1 LGDLLTAGYG
11 DNVLGSKHEATLML
25 YGDVT
30 GVATTNQ
37 IFPSPNH
44 GMIGMA
50 SGIRSRAG
58 GRRAG
63 GRNAGSRRFSDWSF
77 LKPQKSP

>member
-1 LGDLLTAGYG
+1 
-11 DNVLGSKHEATLML
+11 
-25 YGDVT
+25 
-30 GVATTNQ
+30 
-37 IFPSPNH
+37 
-44 GMIGMA
+44 MA